1 MHRRLA
7 ALVAGTVLIVAACG
21 DGDGSSVATPAST
34 SSPAAGAS
42 SSAPSSTA
50 APDAEPDATSPTSGS
65 ASSDPASTDPPP
77 TQPAATDPAA
87 EVVEPLPDVSVQDV
101 AAGTQVNLASLLPAD
116 RPILL
121 WMWAPH

>member
-7 ALVAGTVLIVAACG
+7 ALVAGTILIVAGCG
-21 DGDGSSVATPAST
+21 DGDGASVATPSST
-34 SSPAAGAS
+34 SSPAADDS

-50 APDAEPDATSPTSGS
+50 APAADPDATSPTSGP
-65 ASSDPASTDPPP
+65 APSDPAATEPPPSQLDATDPP
-77 TQPAATDPAA
+77 A

-101 AAGTQVNLASLLPAD
+101 GAGAQVNLASLLPAD